1 MRPFEFVMTLISIIL
16 ALGVKEL
23 LAGVSRILRGELKPY
38 WIHEVWIGVLFI
50 MQLQY
55 SWTLFDLEAREE
67 WVFLDLLRLL
77 TPPVTLFLVSSL
89 LFPARDREAELS
101 EFYFEIRKPAFVLLA
116 GLMLYYTALS
126 LSFTILTAVQIT
138 SAAIMVILLI
148 TPNVKVHALLTLIYA
163 VSTVGFVAS
172 YSYTLGESVF

>member
-1 MRPFEFVMTLISIIL
+1 MKPFEFVMILISIIL

-38 WIHEVWIGVLFI
+38 WIHGVWIGVLFI

-77 TPPVTLFLVSSL
+77 TPTITLFLVSSL
-89 LFPARDREAELS
+89 LFPARDGEAELS
-101 EFYFEIRKPAFVLLA
+101 EFYFEIRKPVFALLA
-116 GLMLYYTALS
+116 GLMLYYTLLS
-126 LSFTILTAVQIT
+126 LSFTTLTAAQT
-138 SAAIMVILLI
+138 FSTAILVTLLI
-148 TPNVKVHALLTLIYA
+148 TPNPKVHALLTLIYA
-163 VSTVGFVAS
+163 VSTLGFVVS